1 MLRMT
6 RPAPPANP
14 SSTLA
19 IPLLLPP
26 CPNIVFQK
34 SCVRWLSNVCFCD
47 CHSLP
52 WGISQSIPTNEFWI
66 IASPRG
72 WSGGSYM
79 AQGMSE
85 LKNSLRDQGVYLIT
99 SFADK
104 CGYWEKRKCWL
115 YTLIM
120 WARHEARLETRLRR
134 SVLIIWCCSLG
145 RRDTVSPRE
154 RVLTDYNVF
163 SARKSGNSASFLE
176 LSPTIVTLYRKNKS
190 NTT

>member
-1 MLRMT
+1 MT

-14 SSTLA
+14 SSTSA
-19 IPLLLPP
+19 IPFLLPP

-34 SCVRWLSNVCFCD
+34 SCIRWLSNVCFCD
-47 CHSLP
+47 CRSLP

-66 IASPRG
+66 IASPRD

-120 WARHEARLETRLRR
+120 LARHEARLETR
-134 SVLIIWCCSLG
+134 
-145 RRDTVSPRE
+145 P
-154 RVLTDYNVF
+154 
-163 SARKSGNSASFLE
+163 SGFEDQYL
-176 LSPTIVTLYRKNKS
+176 LYDAAALAEGTQWAPGKGC
-190 NTT
+190 